1 MNSNK
6 NSFIKGL
13 LSNWDNFYDN
23 EKRNKFYEEKLFFLN
38 SNLKHLVKHLNEN
51 KIETIEE
58 LNHSWKSYIQN
69 LFLNHYNFIYELLA
83 LKINKF
89 FHENKRGELNLNEK
103 FLNLIDSEKNN
114 IFLIEKSIYVLC
126 LILREIWKDLNN
138 RIDSFIDNKYIP
150 WLNIRNFMSSAHSF
164 NYLDNSVLIDDINY
178 DIVFEIKEMNL
189 LINEIFNNQIYLEG
203 VITETN
209 QTILLSDYFKP
220 CQKIIDFIT
229 ESNKIASNKKIFD
242 DKQNKY
248 ILYEY
253 KNTYFSS
260 NKNDSYLN
268 FIYIYLI
275 LNTDNF
281 YNNQNIIQYW
291 IKEISDKNIYE
302 ILLNS
307 LLYSHSNNRKNL
319 VFFRK
324 DLDAKRIFNFINQI
338 LEYGDSIQKNKKYF
352 FKNKNKNNF
361 FISLK
366 NYFFSN
372 NNESF
377 FNSSLDLSRP
387 ETYDFS
393 WANAFFTSDLLN
405 YFLLNYFKNKL
416 TEKSIF
422 NELFNFYKNIFVKKG
437 KKYFNFIPFNL
448 WIFEK
453 KLKNIIVEKIF
464 IDNNYFNVLEYIYYN
479 LVEEKYFWILDNR
492 FSKEKNKNINYLEFF
507 PDFFFYKEVC
517 ISENT
522 NIESSYGVIIQ
533 DIKKRLK
540 MEKNIKLKEKNNNLL
555 ITFLQFYYNENI
567 DNIINE
573 YELFLRIKICWNW
586 INLRNINEK
595 IKIWEE

>member
-1 MNSNK
+1 MNSKKIN
-6 NSFIKGL
+6 FIKKL
-13 LSNWDNFYDN
+13 LSNWDKFYDN
-23 EKRNKFYEEKLFFLN
+23 QKRSKFYEEKLFFLN
-38 SNLKHLVKHLNEN
+38 SNLKYLDEN
-51 KIETIEE
+51 KIQITDE
-58 LNHSWKSYIQN
+58 LNHYWKSYIQN

-89 FHENKRGELNLNEK
+89 FDENKKNEFNLNNK

-126 LILREIWKDLNN
+126 FILREIWKDSNN
-138 RIDSFIDNKYIP
+138 RINSFINNKYIP

-164 NYLDNSVLIDDINY
+164 NYLDNSVLIEDVTY

-203 VITETN
+203 QITETN
-209 QTILLSDYFKP
+209 QTILFNDYFKP

-242 DKQNKY
+242 DKQSKY

-253 KNTYFSS
+253 KNTYLSS
-260 NKNDSYLN
+260 NKKDNYLN

-275 LNTDNF
+275 LNTDDF

-291 IKEISDKNIYE
+291 IKEISDKNMYE

-307 LLYSHSNNRKNL
+307 LLYSHSNNNRKNL
-319 VFFRK
+319 IFFRK

-338 LEYGDSIQKNKKYF
+338 LEYGDSIQKNRKRF
-352 FKNKNKNNF
+352 FKTKTKNNF

-366 NYFFSN
+366 DYFFSD

-377 FNSSLDLSRP
+377 FNSSFDLSRP

-405 YFLLNYFKNKL
+405 YFLFNYFKNKL

-422 NELFNFYKNIFVKKG
+422 NELFNFYKNIFLKKG
-437 KKYFNFIPFNL
+437 EKYFNFIPFNL

-453 KLKNIIVEKIF
+453 KLTNIIGKIF
-464 IDNNYFNVLEYIYYN
+464 IDNNHFSVLEYIYYN
-479 LVEEKYFWILDNR
+479 LAEEKYFRILDDR
-492 FSKEKNKNINYLEFF
+492 FSKEKNKNINYFEFF
-507 PDFFFYKEVC
+507 PDFFFYKEIF
-517 ISENT
+517 ISKN
-522 NIESSYGVIIQ
+522 NDIECSYGIIVQ
-533 DIKKRLK
+533 DIKTRLK
-540 MEKNIKLKEKNNNLL
+540 AEKNINWKEENNNLL
-555 ITFLQFYYNENI
+555 ITLLQFHYNENI
-567 DNIINE
+567 YNIINE
-573 YELFLRIKICWNW
+573 YGLLLTIKICWNW
-586 INLRNINEK
+586 INFRNINEK
-595 IKIWEE
+595 IQIWKE

>member
-1 MNSNK
+1 MNSKKIN
-6 NSFIKGL
+6 FIKKL

-23 EKRNKFYEEKLFFLN
+23 QKRSKFYEEKLFFLN
-38 SNLKHLVKHLNEN
+38 SNLKYLDEN
-51 KIETIEE
+51 KIQITDE
-58 LNHSWKSYIQN
+58 LNHYWKSYIQN

-89 FHENKRGELNLNEK
+89 FDENKKNEFNLNNK

-126 LILREIWKDLNN
+126 FILREIWKDSNN
-138 RIDSFIDNKYIP
+138 RINSFINNKYIP

-164 NYLDNSVLIDDINY
+164 NYLDNSVLIEDVTY

-203 VITETN
+203 QITETN
-209 QTILLSDYFKP
+209 QTILFNDYFKP

-242 DKQNKY
+242 DKQSKY

-253 KNTYFSS
+253 KNTYLSS
-260 NKNDSYLN
+260 NKKDNYLN

-275 LNTDNF
+275 LNTDDF

-291 IKEISDKNIYE
+291 IKEISDKNMYE
-302 ILLNS
+302 ILLNF
-307 LLYSHSNNRKNL
+307 LLYSHSNNNRKNL
-319 VFFRK
+319 IFFRK

-338 LEYGDSIQKNKKYF
+338 LEYGDSIQKNSKRF
-352 FKNKNKNNF
+352 FKTQTKNNF

-366 NYFFSN
+366 DYFFSD

-377 FNSSLDLSRP
+377 FNSSFDLSWP

-405 YFLLNYFKNKL
+405 YFLFNYFKNKL
-416 TEKSIF
+416 TKKSIF
-422 NELFNFYKNIFVKKG
+422 NELFNFYKNIFLKKG
-437 KKYFNFIPFNL
+437 EKYFNFIPFNL

-453 KLKNIIVEKIF
+453 KLTNIIGKIF
-464 IDNNYFNVLEYIYYN
+464 IDNNHFSVLEYIYYN
-479 LVEEKYFWILDNR
+479 LAEEKYFRILDDR
-492 FSKEKNKNINYLEFF
+492 FSKEKNKNINYFEFF
-507 PDFFFYKEVC
+507 PDFFFYKEIF
-517 ISENT
+517 ISKN
-522 NIESSYGVIIQ
+522 NDIECSYGIIVQ
-533 DIKKRLK
+533 DIKTRLK
-540 MEKNIKLKEKNNNLL
+540 AEKNINWKEENNNLL
-555 ITFLQFYYNENI
+555 ITLLQFHYNENI
-567 DNIINE
+567 YNIINE
-573 YELFLRIKICWNW
+573 YGLVLTIKICWNW
-586 INLRNINEK
+586 INFRNINEK
-595 IKIWEE
+595 IQIWKE

>member
-1 MNSNK
+1 MNSKKIN
-6 NSFIKGL
+6 FIKKL

-23 EKRNKFYEEKLFFLN
+23 QKRSKFYEEKLFFLN
-38 SNLKHLVKHLNEN
+38 SNLKYLNEN
-51 KIETIEE
+51 KIQITDE
-58 LNHSWKSYIQN
+58 LNHYWKSYIQN

-89 FHENKRGELNLNEK
+89 FDENKKSEFNLNNK

-126 LILREIWKDLNN
+126 FILREIWKDSNN
-138 RIDSFIDNKYIP
+138 RINSFINNKYIP

-164 NYLDNSVLIDDINY
+164 NYLDNSVLIDDITY

-203 VITETN
+203 QITETN
-209 QTILLSDYFKP
+209 QTILFNDYFKP

-253 KNTYFSS
+253 KNTYLSS
-260 NKNDSYLN
+260 NKKDSYLN

-275 LNTDNF
+275 LNTDDF

-291 IKEISDKNIYE
+291 IKEISDKNMYE

-307 LLYSHSNNRKNL
+307 LLYSHSNNKGKNL
-319 VFFRK
+319 TFFRK
-324 DLDAKRIFNFINQI
+324 DLDAKRIFNLINQI
-338 LEYGDSIQKNKKYF
+338 LEYGDSIQKNRKRF
-352 FKNKNKNNF
+352 FKNKIKNNF

-366 NYFFSN
+366 DYFFSD

-377 FNSSLDLSRP
+377 FNSSFDLSRP

-422 NELFNFYKNIFVKKG
+422 NELFNFYKNIFMKKG

-453 KLKNIIVEKIF
+453 KLTNIIGKIF
-464 IDNNYFNVLEYIYYN
+464 INNNHFSILEYIYYN
-479 LVEEKYFWILDNR
+479 LAEEKYFRILDDR
-492 FSKEKNKNINYLEFF
+492 FSKEKNKNINYFDFF
-507 PDFFFYKEVC
+507 PDFFFYKEIF
-517 ISENT
+517 ISKN
-522 NIESSYGVIIQ
+522 NDIECSYGIIIQ
-533 DIKKRLK
+533 DIKTRLK
-540 MEKNIKLKEKNNNLL
+540 AEKNINCKEENNNLL
-555 ITFLQFYYNENI
+555 ITLLQFHYNENI
-567 DNIINE
+567 YNIIDE
-573 YELFLRIKICWNW
+573 YGLLLTIKICWNW
-586 INLRNINEK
+586 INLRNVNDK
-595 IKIWEE
+595 IKIWKE

>member
-1 MNSNK
+1 MNSKKIN
-6 NSFIKGL
+6 FIKKL

-23 EKRNKFYEEKLFFLN
+23 QKRSKFYEEKLCFLN
-38 SNLKHLVKHLNEN
+38 SNLKYLDEN
-51 KIETIEE
+51 KIQITDE
-58 LNHSWKSYIQN
+58 LNHYWKSYIQN

-89 FHENKRGELNLNEK
+89 FDENKKNEFNLNNK

-126 LILREIWKDLNN
+126 FILREIWKDSNN
-138 RIDSFIDNKYIP
+138 RINSFINNKYIP

-164 NYLDNSVLIDDINY
+164 NYLDNSVLIDDVTY

-203 VITETN
+203 QITETN
-209 QTILLSDYFKP
+209 QTILFNDYFKP

-248 ILYEY
+248 ILYKY
-253 KNTYFSS
+253 KNTYLSS
-260 NKNDSYLN
+260 NKKDSYLN

-275 LNTDNF
+275 LNTDDF

-291 IKEISDKNIYE
+291 IKEISDKNMYE

-307 LLYSHSNNRKNL
+307 LLYSHSNNKGKNL
-319 VFFRK
+319 TFFRK
-324 DLDAKRIFNFINQI
+324 DLDAKRIFNLINQI
-338 LEYGDSIQKNKKYF
+338 LEYGDSIQKNRKRF
-352 FKNKNKNNF
+352 FKNKTKNNF

-366 NYFFSN
+366 DYFFSD

-377 FNSSLDLSRP
+377 FNSSFDLSRP

-453 KLKNIIVEKIF
+453 KLTIIIGKIF
-464 IDNNYFNVLEYIYYN
+464 IDNNHFSILEYIYYN
-479 LVEEKYFWILDNR
+479 LAEEKYFRILDDR
-492 FSKEKNKNINYLEFF
+492 FSKEKNKNINYFDFF
-507 PDFFFYKEVC
+507 PDFFFYKEIF
-517 ISENT
+517 ISKN
-522 NIESSYGVIIQ
+522 NDIEWSYEIIIQ
-533 DIKKRLK
+533 DIKIRLK
-540 MEKNIKLKEKNNNLL
+540 TEKNINWKEENNNLL
-555 ITFLQFYYNENI
+555 ITLLQFHYNENI
-567 DNIINE
+567 YNIIDE
-573 YELFLRIKICWNW
+573 YGLLLTIKICWNW
-586 INLRNINEK
+586 INLRNVNEK
-595 IKIWEE
+595 IKIWKE